1 MWRAVI
7 CLCAALTL
15 STPCIC
21 HAQYV
26 NNDQQNPRAYHN
38 DEDSQPIRLIAY
50 VLAPLGFALEWCVAR
65 PMHYVANDTALA
77 PVFNGYQPPPPYVPP
92 VPLVP
97 PDKIV
102 ESAPPPSM
110 ETAAS
115 APAAAAAKPSRPARS
130 APSKP
135 SGQQPALR

>member
-15 STPCIC
+15 GAPCIC
-21 HAQYV
+21 HAQY
-26 NNDQQNPRAYHN
+26 NDQQNPREYQ

-50 VLAPLGFALEWCVAR
+50 VLAPLGFTLEWCVAR

-102 ESAPPPSM
+102 ESAPPPPL
-110 ETAAS
+110 ETTAS
-115 APAAAAAKPSRPARS
+115 APAAAAKPSRPAAG
-130 APSKP
+130 APAKP
-135 SGQQPALR
+135 SGQQPVLH

>member
-15 STPCIC
+15 GTPCVC

-26 NNDQQNPRAYHN
+26 NRDQQNPKEYQN
-38 DEDSQPIRLIAY
+38 EDSHPLRMMAY

-65 PMHYVANDTALA
+65 PMHYVATETSLA
-77 PVFNGYQPPPPYVPP
+77 PVFNGYQPEAPYTPPI
-92 VPLVP
+92 PLVP

-102 ESAPPPSM
+102 ESKPPPE
-110 ETAAS
+110 ETT
-115 APAAAAAKPSRPARS
+115 APAAQGAAAKPSQPAAGARS
-130 APSKP
+130 KAP
-135 SGQQPALR
+135 SGQAVIH